1 MFFSSLMVFSVLY
14 IVCILGFYFILV
26 AFLPDMLAKLDNK
39 VNAYYL
45 MVALVSFTFAL
56 LALDNDHIKFNNK
69 GETNES

>member
-1 MFFSSLMVFSVLY
+1 M
-14 IVCILGFYFILV
+14 LGFYFILV

-56 LALDNDHIKFNNK
+56 LALDSEHIKFNNK